1 MATLETQ
8 YKNYKSSNPT
18 STFTFEEWKDWF
30 GLQLKMAWEEMEWE
44 SLNKNPKLM
53 DMDINNKYVARL
65 RKEWEQHG
73 KIIIGVDYDDT
84 ISPWKWTKEELLDTV
99 KVIKEAQA
107 VGAYVVIFTAC
118 SKERYSEISAY
129 ATSLGI
135 RVDAIN
141 QNPIDIP
148 YGNENKIYANIFLDD
163 RAGLEEAKEILST
176 CIYLQRSYNRSQ
188 IHLDEIG

>member
-18 STFTFEEWKDWF
+18 STFTFEEWKDWH
-30 GLQLKMAWEEMEWE
+30 GLKLKMAWEEMERRKI
-44 SLNKNPKLM
+44 LKNPKM
-53 DMDINNKYVARL
+53 IDINNKYVVRL

-84 ISPWKWTKEELLDTV
+84 TSPWKWTKEELLDTV
-99 KVIKEAQA
+99 KVINEAQS

-118 SKERYSEISAY
+118 SKERYPEISAY
-129 ATSLGI
+129 TTSLGI

-163 RAGLEEAKEILST
+163 RAGLEEAKDILST

-188 IHLDEIG
+188 IHLDDIG

>member
-18 STFTFEEWKDWF
+18 STFTFEEWKDWH
-30 GLQLKMAWEEMEWE
+30 GLKLKMAWEEMERRKI
-44 SLNKNPKLM
+44 LKNPKM
-53 DMDINNKYVARL
+53 IDINNKYVVRL

-99 KVIKEAQA
+99 KVIKEAQS

-118 SKERYSEISAY
+118 SKERYPEISAY
-129 ATSLGI
+129 TTSLGI

-163 RAGLEEAKEILST
+163 RAGLEEAKDILST

-188 IHLDEIG
+188 IHLDDIG